1 MSAASPATTPDVRIP
16 DEAVGLVVYA
26 AGDVRVEPVPVRAP
40 RPDEAVVEVAYGGI
54 CGSDLH
60 YWQHGAAG
68 LSILKEP
75 MLLGHEIVGIVRHG
89 AGDGSGPPPGTPV
102 AVHPATPGPGD
113 GTQRYPADRPNL
125 SPGCTYL
132 GSAAHR
138 PHTQGGFARHLTIAA
153 RMLRPLPAGL
163 TLRTAAVAEPAG
175 VAWHAVGRAG
185 DVRGRRTLVIGA
197 GPIGALVVAVLRRAG
212 AAEITVVDLHQ
223 APLDRARALG
233 ATRTLLASDVAALRA
248 VQPDVTVES
257 SGSVRGLA
265 AAITSTA
272 RGGRVVMLGLLPPG
286 DQPVPIAT
294 AIERELELVGSFR
307 FNDEID
313 DVLQA
318 LADRSLDVDAV
329 VTHEYSIDDAH
340 TALTTA
346 ADPVRSGKVLLRF
359 TDPDRRKPARNP

>member
-1 MSAASPATTPDVRIP
+1 MSLPEKAT
-16 DEAVGLVVYA
+16 GLVAYA
-26 AGDVRVEPVPVRAP
+26 AGDVRIEPVPVRAP
-40 RPDEAVVEVAYGGI
+40 RPEEAVIEVVYGGI

-60 YWQHGAAG
+60 YWRHGAAG
-68 LSILKEP
+68 LSILREP
-75 MLLGHEIVGIVRHG
+75 MVLGHEIVGVVRHG
-89 AGDGSGPPPGTPV
+89 AADGSGPEPGTPV
-102 AVHPATPGPGD
+102 AVHPARPGPGD

-125 SPGCTYL
+125 SPGCAYL

-138 PHTQGGFARHLTIAA
+138 PHTQGGFARFVTIGAH
-153 RMLRPLPAGL
+153 MLRPLPAGL
-163 TLRTAAVAEPAG
+163 ALRTAAVAEPAG
-175 VAWHAVGRAG
+175 VAWHAVARAG
-185 DVRGRRTLVIGA
+185 DVRGRRTLVVGA

-212 AAEITVVDLHQ
+212 AAEITVVDLHEG
-223 APLDRARALG
+223 PLERARALG
-233 ATRTLLASDVAALRA
+233 ATRTLLATDTAGLSA

-265 AAITSTA
+265 TAITSTA

-286 DQPVPIAT
+286 EQPVPIAT

-313 DVLQA
+313 DVLRA

-329 VTHEYSIDDAH
+329 VTHEYAVQDAH
-340 TALTTA
+340 TALGVA

-359 TDPDRRKPARNP
+359 GGDYG

>member
-1 MSAASPATTPDVRIP
+1 
-16 DEAVGLVVYA
+16 
-26 AGDVRVEPVPVRAP
+26 
-40 RPDEAVVEVAYGGI
+40 
-54 CGSDLH
+54 
-60 YWQHGAAG
+60 
-68 LSILKEP
+68 
-75 MLLGHEIVGIVRHG
+75 
-89 AGDGSGPPPGTPV
+89 
-102 AVHPATPGPGD
+102 
-113 GTQRYPADRPNL
+113 
-125 SPGCTYL
+125 
-132 GSAAHR
+132 
-138 PHTQGGFARHLTIAA
+138 
-153 RMLRPLPAGL
+153 MLRPLPAGL

-223 APLDRARALG
+223 APLDRARAVG

-359 TDPDRRKPARNP
+359 TDPDRREPARNP